1 MTNVEISGLMSAHR
15 KNLRARKER
24 ELHQTNEIQSKP
36 WMREEKSG
44 RCYTCLL
51 YTSPSPRDRQKSR
64 MPSSA

>member
-44 RCYTCLL
+44 RCYTYRGVEYC
-51 YTSPSPRDRQKSR
+51 YT
-64 MPSSA
+64 A